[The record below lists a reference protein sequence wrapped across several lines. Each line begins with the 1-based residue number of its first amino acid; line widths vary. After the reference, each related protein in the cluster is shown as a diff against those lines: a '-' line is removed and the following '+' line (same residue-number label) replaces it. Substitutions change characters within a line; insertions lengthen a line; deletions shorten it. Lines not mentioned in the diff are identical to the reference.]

1 MKRFGLNDFVTVKGN
16 KGKLVG
22 QVGAYMQP
30 TGETLLVY
38 YNNGDIKRFKHS
50 ELNEATEYDNWVMV
64 QGDNCFW
71 KTN

>member
-1 MKRFGLNDFVTVKGN
+1 MKRFGLNDFVTVKGLN
-16 KGKLVG
+16 NLVG
-22 QVGAYMQP
+22 QARAWEGL

-38 YNNGDIKRFKHS
+38 YSDGCVEHCGHD
-50 ELNEATEYDNWVMV
+50 ELSKATENDNWSTV

>member
-16 KGKLVG
+16 LGKLVG

-38 YNNGDIKRFKHS
+38 YNNGDIKRYKHN
-50 ELNEATEYDNWVMV
+50 ELNEATKYDNWVTV
-64 QGDNCFW
+64 QGDNCYW
-71 KTN
+71 QTA